1 MTTGQYLFNHG
12 NNRKYKK
19 VIASLTTSQIA
30 QHSGYCASRSRR
42 ADIGG
47 YGFRTDLLRFR
58 RRHGWIGLLELALLL
73 LFLLSFFFQVSF
85 PLFEL
90 IVWFWQFVIL
100 FLV

>member
-1 MTTGQYLFNHG
+1 VPTSKYLLNHG
-12 NNRKYKK
+12 NNRKYKR

-30 QHSGYCASRSRR
+30 NIQATAPPVLAALTSAATVLRL
-42 ADIGG
+42 
-47 YGFRTDLLRFR
+47 DLLRFR

-73 LFLLSFFFQVSF
+73 LFLLGLFFQVSF

>member
-1 MTTGQYLFNHG
+1 MPRSKYLLNHG
-12 NNRKYKK
+12 NNRKYKG

-42 ADIGG
+42 AGIGG
-47 YGFRTDLLRFR
+47 LGFKTDLLRFR

-73 LFLLSFFFQVSF
+73 LFLLGLFFHVSL